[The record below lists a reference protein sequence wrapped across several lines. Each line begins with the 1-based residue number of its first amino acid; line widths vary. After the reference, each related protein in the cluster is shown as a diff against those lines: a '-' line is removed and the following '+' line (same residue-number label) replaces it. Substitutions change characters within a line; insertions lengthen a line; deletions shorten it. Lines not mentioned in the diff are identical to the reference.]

1 VGELDH
7 EWVALVF
14 FFFLSEGDR
23 RTTKAVETRKSG
35 WDSTTV
41 RIWNFGG
48 NSSRRGYRERG
59 SRRSKFEREEI
70 KKEEERSREKSQVE
84 IKTKKKKVRSVQ
96 PLIRSS
102 NLSEVI
108 GH

>member
-84 IKTKKKKVRSVQ
+84 IKTKKKRSG
-96 PLIRSS
+96 PFS
-102 NLSEVI
+102 
-108 GH
+108 H